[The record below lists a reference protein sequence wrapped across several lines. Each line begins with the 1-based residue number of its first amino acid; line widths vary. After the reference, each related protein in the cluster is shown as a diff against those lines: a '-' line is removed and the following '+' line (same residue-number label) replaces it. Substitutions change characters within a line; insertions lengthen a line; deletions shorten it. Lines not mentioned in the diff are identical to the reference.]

1 MEEGEQG
8 TSKLLLKWSSG
19 SVPPA
24 TNSGLLQLPHESAT
38 APIDITLD
46 SSAELGR
53 REEATARVGIVI
65 EEKNWPPFFPIIH
78 HDIAN
83 EIRIHL
89 QKLQYAA
96 FTAFLGLFV
105 CLLWN
110 TIALTIA
117 WIREGDVKIWFLS
130 IIYFISGVP
139 GAYILWYRPLCRAF
153 RTEGVVQFAG
163 FFLFYKLH
171 IIFCV
176 FAAVSPRVVFD
187 GKSLTGILP
196 TLDLMSDDVLVGI
209 FYFVGFGLFCLE
221 SVLSILV
228 IDIYKYI
235 WNFCRSF
242 RVLVTP
248 LRIVSASAL
257 GSDTGSGCVKQK
269 KIVLCARPNIT
280 VSL

>member
-1 MEEGEQG
+1 MVQVEKYYP
-8 TSKLLLKWSSG
+8 SIF
-19 SVPPA
+19 PA
-24 TNSGLLQLPHESAT
+24 ADVCLRYQCHEYSL
-38 APIDITLD
+38 ICFLD
-46 SSAELGR
+46 AQELGR

-83 EIRIHL
+83 EIPIHL

-110 TIALTIA
+110 IIALTIA

-139 GAYILWYRPLCRAF
+139 GAYILWYRPLYRAF

-228 IDIYKYI
+228 IVNIYVFLWK
-235 WNFCRSF
+235 S
-242 RVLVTP
+242 
-248 LRIVSASAL
+248 
-257 GSDTGSGCVKQK
+257 
-269 KIVLCARPNIT
+269 
-280 VSL
+280 